1 MAKFRGGGLEKG
13 IAKDLMQ
20 GINKAIA
27 RGIQS
32 AAVEITNGLVSVG
45 PAWSGE
51 FSASWDV
58 VVEGQ
63 QGAPPRG
70 KGRVYEYT
78 KRNFPLSRYEKA
90 LERGSFNFQIVN
102 SSEHAAIA
110 IDQDLAIFSHPNDD
124 DPLKDPVEFGF
135 RPKDA
140 NGEQE
145 PSLRYDVSTGYD
157 NGEKPNSMI
166 TAEPDWYYTYTQ
178 GGSLKRDLGRGVSLG
193 FKESF

>member
-20 GINKAIA
+20 GINRAIA
-27 RGIQS
+27 KGIQG
-32 AAVEITNGLVSVG
+32 AAVEITNGLVDAG

-63 QGAPPRG
+63 SGAPPRD
-70 KGRVYEYT
+70 KGRIYRYT

-90 LERGSFNFQIVN
+90 LNSGRSSFQVVN
-102 SSEHAAIA
+102 SAPHAGIA
-110 IDQDLAIFSHPNDD
+110 IDQDLAIYTHPNDS
-124 DPLKDPVEFGF
+124 DPLKDPIEFGF
-135 RPKDA
+135 RPMDA
-140 NGEQE
+140 DGEQE
-145 PSLRYDVSTGYD
+145 PSLRYDVSMWHS
-157 NGEKPNSMI
+157 NEKPNAMI
-166 TAEPDWYYTYTQ
+166 TAEPDWYYTYTE
-178 GGSLKRDLGRGVSLG
+178 GGALKKDLGRGVSIG

>member
-1 MAKFRGGGLEKG
+1 MAKFTGGGLEKG

-27 RGIQS
+27 KGIQG
-32 AAVEITNGLVSVG
+32 AAVEIANGLVDVG

-63 QGAPPRG
+63 SGAPPRG
-70 KGRVYEYT
+70 KGRIYSYT

-90 LERGSFNFQIVN
+90 LNNGNLSFQVVN
-102 SSEHAAIA
+102 SAPHAGIA
-110 IDQDLAIFSHPNDD
+110 IDQDLGVYTHPNDS
-124 DPLKDPVEFGF
+124 DPLKDPIEFGF
-135 RPKDA
+135 RPQDA
-140 NGEQE
+140 DGEQE
-145 PSLRYDVSTGYD
+145 PSLRYDVSLGYD
-157 NGEKPNSMI
+157 NSEKPNAMI
-166 TAEPDWYYTYTQ
+166 TAEADWYYTYTQ
-178 GGSLKRDLGRGVSLG
+178 GGGLKRDLGRGVSLG